1 MCIDGHY
8 SLTAAVG
15 TLWEARQSWAF
26 LIDIN
31 NMFAFIN
38 IS

>member
-1 MCIDGHY
+1 MCIDEQY
-8 SLTAAVG
+8 SLTAAVRAI
-15 TLWEARQSWAF
+15 WEARQSCAF
-26 LIDIN
+26 IIDIN